1 LYENKS
7 NAAPGETEARIEF
20 RNQNNRYPWW
30 VKSVDTPT
38 IEMDRGRAKRPD
50 IRKTTAL
57 FERHM
62 QREDF
67 EEFIKASPDV
77 GLKYNVGTDK
87 MIDLW
92 KKRWN
97 KTKESAQDN
106 VPGFGIRDWAL
117 FYAAYGNFM
126 GYDFDYEEVAQKTQY
141 VNLVERFG
149 VTSWRGSKQ
158 EASDMVEK
166 AAKALGVSQVG
177 FTLVDQLILYDTIEL
192 PPEMKY
198 VIVLLI
204 EWPPETSRRVDT
216 PLGRMGI
223 RVTWF
228 RQQNVD
234 WGLRNFIRG
243 LGYRVRQLPAPQ
255 PAYAVLAGLGELG
268 RINRLV
274 SPVYGATL
282 NLGAFVTDMPLAI
295 DKPINFGLQ
304 RFCMSCNKCARLCP
318 VGALSMAKKPTWEP
332 KGEWNTPGKKVYFEE
347 SLLCSTYCQ
356 ANNSSCSIC
365 LSACPWTKQNKTVLH
380 RLSKTVSATA
390 PFATGFMVKM
400 DDLFGYG
407 PTKDPKKLEE
417 WWDLDLPSYGIE
429 TEKPKH

>member
-1 LYENKS
+1 MHEN
-7 NAAPGETEARIEF
+7 NDTAAAGETEDRVEF
-20 RNQNNRYPWW
+20 RNQKNRYSWW
-30 VKSVDTPT
+30 VKTVDTPT
-38 IEMDRGRAKRPD
+38 IEMDRKRAKRPD

-67 EEFIKASPDV
+67 EEFIKAFPDV
-77 GLKYNVGTDK
+77 GLKYNVGTDR
-87 MIDLW
+87 MIELW
-92 KKRWN
+92 RRRWDM
-97 KTKESAQDN
+97 TKETAQDN
-106 VPGFGIRDWAL
+106 VPGYSIRDWAL

-126 GYDFDYEEVAQKTQY
+126 GYDFDYDEVAQKTQY

-149 VTSWRGSKQ
+149 VTAWRGSKQ
-158 EASDMVEK
+158 EASDMIEK

-177 FTLVDQLILYDTIEL
+177 FTLVDPMILYDNIEL

-204 EWPPETSRRVDT
+204 EWPPESSRRVDT

-243 LGYRVRQLPAPQ
+243 LGYSVRPLPAPQ

-274 SPVYGATL
+274 SPVYGGTL

-304 RFCMSCNKCARLCP
+304 RFCTRCNKCARLCP
-318 VGALSMAKKPTWEP
+318 VGALSMAEKPSWEP
-332 KGEWNTPGKKVYFEE
+332 KGEWNTPGKRVYFEE

-356 ANNSSCSIC
+356 ATNSSCSIC
-365 LSACPWTKQNKTVLH
+365 LSACPWTKQDKTVLH
-380 RLSKTVSATA
+380 KLSKMVSATA
-390 PFATGFMVKM
+390 PFATSFMIKM

-417 WWDLDLPSYGIE
+417 WWDLNLPSYGIDN
-429 TEKPKH
+429 KKSKQ